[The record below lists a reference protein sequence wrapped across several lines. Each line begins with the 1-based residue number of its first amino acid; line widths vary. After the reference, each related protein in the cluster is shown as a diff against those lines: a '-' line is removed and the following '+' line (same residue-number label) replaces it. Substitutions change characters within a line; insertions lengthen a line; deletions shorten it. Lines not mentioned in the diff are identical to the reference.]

1 MAENLGASFS
11 IDVTELK
18 AGLQQAN
25 RLIRESESEF
35 KAAAAGMDDWTKS
48 QEGLE
53 KKIKSLNN
61 IADLQSKKVEAL
73 EAEYNRLINDGLDPT
88 SAKAVDLRTQ
98 INRETEALN
107 KSKSEINK
115 QTAALNSLQASDSAT
130 AKQTETL
137 TSKVER
143 QEKEL
148 KDLKTQYI
156 NVAAEQG
163 ETSDEAKTLAKQIS
177 TLSGDLKEN
186 KTKLDAA
193 SKAADGADQSLEE
206 MGDSTK
212 TAAKEAK
219 DASSGGFTVLKGT
232 LANLAT
238 EIINGA
244 VKALK
249 SFAGEITNTVKEAAA
264 AGDEIDKMSQKIGI
278 STQAYQEWDYVFE
291 RSGADVNALQGG
303 MKKLSKVITDAGN
316 GSESAAKK
324 LEAVGLSVDELN
336 GLTQEEQLS
345 KIVEALQNM
354 DQGAERT
361 AAATALLGNSATDMA
376 AVLNMSAEE
385 TNALKKEAEDYGMIM
400 SDEAVKSSVAFTDS
414 MTKLK
419 NTAAGLKNNLAGE
432 FLPSITSIMD
442 HFANILTG
450 KEGFDGVLD
459 DVEKIIEKAV
469 PKIVDIIV
477 KLGDSLAKLVEKAA
491 PRLIKLLNQNLPK
504 IIKTLLSLAG
514 QIGKAILQA
523 APDLVRSAL
532 QIITDVINMLAVE
545 LPGIVDTIVEIIPD
559 IVAALTDP
567 EMLKQ
572 LFDAAIKLL
581 MAIVDAIPKITETM
595 TEQLPVI
602 IDNILEFLLDPD
614 TLEQLAQAGF
624 KLFSQLAFGIPRM
637 LPQLATALGKI
648 VKSVFTKLSEP
659 VKKVFANLWS
669 GIKTIFSGV
678 GEWFGGKF
686 TAAWNAIKNAFSGF
700 GQWFKDKFAELIN
713 IFAGIPSW
721 FKSLFQRAWKN
732 IKGVFSGVGEFFGG
746 IWETIKGK
754 FTDIGQKIG
763 EAVGGAFKKAWNF
776 VIDTVEDV
784 ANILPNAINSVTGW
798 INDFFDTDIGQ
809 VGTFD
814 FSGAKLAKGGVV
826 NKATAAII
834 GEDGAEAVMPLE
846 KNTGWIDL
854 LATTLAEKIGGG
866 VVVNQT
872 NNYSQAHSRFEIF
885 KSQQATAKAVKLA
898 LAK

>member
-11 IDVTELK
+11 IDVTKLK

-53 KKIKSLNN
+53 KKIKSLNS

-115 QTAALNSLQASDSAT
+115 QTAALNSLQASDGAT

-206 MGDSTK
+206 MSGSTK

-219 DASSGGFTVLKGT
+219 SAADGGFTVLKGT

-336 GLTQEEQLS
+336 GLSQEEQLT
-345 KIVEALQNM
+345 KIIEALQNM

-385 TNALKKEAEDYGMIM
+385 TEALKKEAQDYGMIM

-442 HFANILTG
+442 HFSNIFTG
-450 KEGFDGVLD
+450 KEGFDGILD
-459 DVEKIIEKAV
+459 DAEKIIEKAV

-477 KLGDSLAKLVEKAA
+477 KLGDSLAKLVEKAV

-572 LFDAAIKLL
+572 LFDAAVKLL
-581 MAIVDAIPKITETM
+581 FAILDAIPKLTETL

-602 IDNILEFLLDPD
+602 IDNILEFLLDPE

-624 KLFSQLAFGIPRM
+624 KLFGQLALGIPRM

-648 VKSVFTKLSEP
+648 VKSVFTKLAEP

-669 GIKTIFSGV
+669 GIKNIFGNV
-678 GEWFGGKF
+678 GSWFGSKF
-686 TAAWNAIKNAFSGF
+686 TAAWNAIKNAFANF
-700 GQWFKDKFAELIN
+700 GSWFKEKFAELIN

-763 EAVGGAFKKAWNF
+763 DAVGGAFKKAWNF
-776 VIDTVEDV
+776 VIDSVEDV
-784 ANILPNAINSVTGW
+784 ANILPNAINGVTGW
-798 INDFFDTDIGQ
+798 INDWFDTDIGQ

-826 NKATAAII
+826 NRATAAII

-854 LATTLAEKIGGG
+854 LAATLAEKVGDG

-872 NNYSQAHSRFEIF
+872 NNYSQAHSRYEIF